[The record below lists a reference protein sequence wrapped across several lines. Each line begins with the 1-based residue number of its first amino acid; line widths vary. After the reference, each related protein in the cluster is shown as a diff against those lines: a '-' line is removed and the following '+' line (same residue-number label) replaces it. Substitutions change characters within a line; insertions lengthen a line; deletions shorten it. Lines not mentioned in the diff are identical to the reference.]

1 MPWGA
6 AMVALVAAQASAAE
20 PLTQPGQEVVGRR
33 STSGALALEYERYV
47 TANGLVVLLSP
58 DPSVNQVVVDLGF
71 AAGALYEPQ
80 QRNGL
85 AHLTEHALSTG
96 DTPDTDY
103 RAMLEGRGALD
114 FNGLTTADW
123 LSWRLIVPP
132 EELPLALWANADRL
146 GTLPGLLT
154 PEALARHRRI
164 VQQERLLRLEDSAYG
179 RSEQV
184 LMARLFPRTH
194 PLHQGVFGTPSSLEA
209 IGVEDVRAFAARYL
223 VPANGVLT
231 ITGNFDPKVA
241 REWIDKTLGRLPPG
255 QAAQAP
261 PATPALPGMLKVK
274 IDERVSRRPRVT
286 MAWPLEAAL
295 DEYTEALALGA
306 TLLSIYSD
314 ELIGL
319 SVDAELLEF
328 RDSAI
333 FILNVTMPH
342 AVDLE
347 EAEANAEVIF
357 RFLAA
362 APMPVDLV
370 VATQHAIDRALM
382 TALSSPPLRAGL
394 LNRLERFP
402 PRAMPGVPPTE
413 RHWKLT
419 AEAIQTR
426 AARALKG
433 ARLTVQARPSRPLPP
448 KVKR

>member
-1 MPWGA
+1 
-6 AMVALVAAQASAAE
+6 MVAALAATLASAGE
-20 PLTQPGQEVVGRR
+20 PGQEVVGRR
-33 STSGALALEYERYV
+33 STSRDLALEYERYV
-47 TANGLVVLLSP
+47 VPNGLVVLLSP

-85 AHLTEHALSTG
+85 AHLTEHALSSG

-103 RAMLEGRGALD
+103 RALLESRGALD
-114 FNGLTTADW
+114 FNGLTTPDW
-123 LSWRLIVPP
+123 LSWRLVVPP
-132 EELPLALWANADRL
+132 EELPLALWVNADRL

-154 PEALARHRRI
+154 PEVLARHRRI
-164 VQQERLLRLEDSAYG
+164 VQQERLLRLEDVAYG

-194 PLHQGVFGTPSSLEA
+194 PLHQGVLGTPTSLESSS
-209 IGVEDVRAFAARYL
+209 VEDVRAFAARYL

-255 QAAQAP
+255 QPADAP
-261 PATPALPGMLKVK
+261 AATPALSSGLKVK
-274 IDERVSRRPRVT
+274 IDEHVSRRPRVT
-286 MAWPLEAAL
+286 MAWPLEAAI
-295 DEYTEALALGA
+295 DEYTESLALGA
-306 TLLSIYSD
+306 ILLSIYSAG
-314 ELIGL
+314 LIGM

-333 FILNVTMPH
+333 FVLNVTMPY
-342 AVDLE
+342 AVDME
-347 EAEANAEVIF
+347 EAGANAEVIF
-357 RFLAA
+357 RFLVA

-370 VATQHAIDRALM
+370 VATQHAIDRDLM
-382 TALSSPPLRAGL
+382 MALSSPPRRAGL

-419 AEAIQTR
+419 AEAIQRR
-426 AARALKG
+426 AAIALKG
-433 ARLTVQARPSRPLPP
+433 ARLTVQARPIRPLPP
-448 KVKR
+448 REKK